1 MNRICLTGFALLAL
15 CTAGRSQDK
24 IDSTEVKRI
33 ISTLAADDMQG
44 RKTFTPGIDKAA
56 TFIEQEF
63 QKAGL
68 QPWQGAKGFRQSFYM
83 YRVKPVSVQLKI
95 NEEPRISDNVIVQS
109 TAGLLSWN
117 QEGQVAEQH
126 VKAGDNFYERIREL
140 RKHKGNTIAWVDAA
154 QSEAFRQYRQY
165 LQSSNLMPD
174 SANLVLVLQE
184 PSDSAIHSVNLEV
197 RQQVTPLPLFNVV
210 GIIPGAT
217 KPDEYVIF
225 SAHYDHLG
233 IVPPV
238 EQDSIANGADDDASG
253 TTAVIS
259 LAYYYKHHQQPART
273 LVFAAFTGEE
283 MGSYGA
289 RYFSQQFAPEKVV
302 AMFNIEMIGKEAKFG
317 KNSAFI
323 TGFERSDF
331 GPILQRNLENSAFRF
346 HPDPYPEQQLFF
358 RSDNATLARLGVPAH
373 TISTDQIDVDSLY
386 HTVNDEL
393 ESLDVQNITNTIQ
406 AIAQSAV
413 SIIDGR
419 DTPTRIQPDSLAPRS
434 AKKP

>member
-1 MNRICLTGFALLAL
+1 MIRIWLTGFALLAL
-15 CTAGRSQDK
+15 CITGRSQGT
-24 IDSTEVKRI
+24 IDSTEVRRI

-44 RKTFTPGIDKAA
+44 RRTFTPGIDKAA
-56 TFIEQEF
+56 SFIEQEF
-63 QKAGL
+63 EKAGL
-68 QPWQGAKGFRQSFYM
+68 QPWPGAKGFRQSFYM

-95 NEEPRISDNVIVQS
+95 NNEPRISDNVIVQS
-109 TAGLLSWN
+109 TAGQLTWN
-117 QEGQVAEQH
+117 QEGQVAEHH
-126 VKAGDNFYERIREL
+126 VNAGENFYERIREL
-140 RKHKGNTIAWVDAA
+140 RKQKGNTIVWVDAA

-165 LQSSNLMPD
+165 LQSSNLMAD

-184 PSDSAIHSVNLEV
+184 PSDSAIRSVNLEV
-197 RQQVTPLPLFNVV
+197 RQQITPLPLFNVV
-210 GIIPGAT
+210 GVIPGT
-217 KPDEYVIF
+217 SRPEEYVIF

-233 IVPPV
+233 IIQPV

-259 LAYYYKHHQQPART
+259 LAYYYKDHKPART

-331 GPILQRNLENSAFRF
+331 GTILQRNLEGSVFRF
-346 HPDPYPEQQLFF
+346 HPDPYPDQQLFF

-373 TISTDQIDVDSLY
+373 TISTDQIDRDSLY
-386 HTVNDEL
+386 HTVNDEI
-393 ESLDVQNITNTIQ
+393 ESLDIQNITNTIK

-419 DTPTRIQPDSLAPRS
+419 DTPARIQPDSLKPGS

>member
-1 MNRICLTGFALLAL
+1 
-15 CTAGRSQDK
+15 
-24 IDSTEVKRI
+24 
-33 ISTLAADDMQG
+33 MQG
-44 RKTFTPGIDKAA
+44 RRTFTPGIDKAA

-63 QKAGL
+63 EKAGL
-68 QPWQGAKGFRQSFYM
+68 QHWQGAKGFRQNFYM
-83 YRVKPVSVQLKI
+83 YRIKPVSVQLTI
-95 NEEPRISDNVIVQS
+95 NNETRIPDNVIVQS
-109 TAGLLSWN
+109 TAGQLTWN

-126 VKAGDNFYERIREL
+126 IKAGDNFYERIREL
-140 RKHKGNTIAWVDAA
+140 RKHKGNTIVWVDAA
-154 QSEAFRQYRQY
+154 QSDAFRQYRQY
-165 LQSSNLMPD
+165 LQSSNLMAD
-174 SANLVLVLQE
+174 SANLVLVLQQA
-184 PSDSAIHSVNLEV
+184 SDSSIRSVNLEV

-210 GIIPGAT
+210 GMIPGAS
-217 KPDEYVIF
+217 KPEEYVIF

-233 IVPPV
+233 IIQPQ

-253 TTAVIS
+253 TTAVIA
-259 LAYYYKHHQQPART
+259 LAYYYKQHKPART

-289 RYFSQQFAPEKVV
+289 RYFSQQFAPEKVI
-302 AMFNIEMIGKEAKFG
+302 AMFNIEMIGKESKFG

-331 GPILQRNLENSAFRF
+331 GQILQRNLENSVFRF

-373 TISTDQIDVDSLY
+373 TISTDQIDKDSLY
-386 HTVNDEL
+386 HTVNDEV
-393 ESLDVQNITNTIQ
+393 ESLDMENITSTIK

-419 DTPTRIQPDSLAPRS
+419 DTPTRIQPDSLQPGS

>member
-83 YRVKPVSVQLKI
+83 YRVKPVSVQLTI
-95 NEEPRISDNVIVQS
+95 NKEPRIPDNVIVQS
-109 TAGLLSWN
+109 TAGQLTWN

-140 RKHKGNTIAWVDAA
+140 RKHKGNTIVWVDAA

-165 LQSSNLMPD
+165 LQSSNLLPD
-174 SANLVLVLQE
+174 SANLVLVLQQ

-210 GIIPGAT
+210 GVIPGAT

-259 LAYYYKHHQQPART
+259 LANYYKHRQQPART
-273 LVFAAFTGEE
+273 LIFAAFTGEE

-323 TGFERSDF
+323 TGYERSDF
-331 GPILQRNLENSAFRF
+331 GQILQRNLENSVFRF
-346 HPDPYPEQQLFF
+346 HPDPYPDQQLFF

-386 HTVNDEL
+386 HTVNDEV

-419 DTPTRIQPDSLAPRS
+419 DTPTRIEPESLAPRS
-434 AKKP
+434 TRKP

>member
-1 MNRICLTGFALLAL
+1 MNRICLTGLVLLAF
-15 CTAGRSQDK
+15 CTAGHAQDT
-24 IDSTEVKRI
+24 IDSSEVRRI

-44 RKTFTPGIDKAA
+44 RKTFSPGIDKAA

-63 QKAGL
+63 QKACL
-68 QPWQGAKGFRQSFYM
+68 QPWQNAKGFRQSFYM
-83 YRVKPVSVQLKI
+83 YRIKPVSVQLTI
-95 NEEPRISDNVIVQS
+95 NKEPRIPDNVIVQS
-109 TAGLLSWN
+109 TAGQLTWN

-140 RKHKGNTIAWVDAA
+140 RKHKGNTIVWVDAA

-165 LQSSNLMPD
+165 LQSSNLMAD

-184 PSDSAIHSVNLEV
+184 PADSAIRSVNLEV

-210 GIIPGAT
+210 GMIPGST

-238 EQDSIANGADDDASG
+238 AQDSIANGADDDASG

-259 LAYYYKHHQQPART
+259 LANFYKNHHPART

-331 GPILQRNLENSAFRF
+331 GEILQRNLEGSVFRF

-373 TISTDQIDVDSLY
+373 TISTDQIDTDSLY
-386 HTVNDEL
+386 HTVNDEV
-393 ESLDVQNITNTIQ
+393 ESLDIQNITNTIE
-406 AIAQSAV
+406 AIAKSAV
-413 SIIDGR
+413 SIIDGK
-419 DTPTRIQPDSLAPRS
+419 DTPTRIQPESLAPGS

>member
-1 MNRICLTGFALLAL
+1 MNRICLTGLALLAL
-15 CTAGRSQDK
+15 CTAGHAQDT
-24 IDSTEVKRI
+24 IDSTEVRRI

-44 RKTFTPGIDKAA
+44 RRTFTPGIDKAA

-68 QPWQGAKGFRQSFYM
+68 QTWQHAKGFRQSFYM
-83 YRVKPVSVQLKI
+83 YRVKPVSVQLTI
-95 NEEPRISDNVIVQS
+95 NNEARIPDNVIVQS
-109 TAGLLSWN
+109 TAGQLTWN

-126 VKAGDNFYERIREL
+126 VAAGDNFYERIREL
-140 RKHKGNTIAWVDAA
+140 RKHKGNTIVWVDAA

-165 LQSSNLMPD
+165 LQSSNLMAD
-174 SANLVLVLQE
+174 SANLVLVLQQ
-184 PSDSAIHSVNLEV
+184 PSDSAIRSVNLEV

-210 GIIPGAT
+210 GMIPGST

-233 IVPPV
+233 IIEPV
-238 EQDSIANGADDDASG
+238 AADSIANGADDDASG
-253 TTAVIS
+253 TTAVIT
-259 LAYYYKHHQQPART
+259 LAKYYKDKQPART

-331 GPILQRNLENSAFRF
+331 GQILQRNLEGSVFRF

-373 TISTDQIDVDSLY
+373 TISTDQIDTDTLY
-386 HTVNDEL
+386 HTVNDEV
-393 ESLDVQNITNTIQ
+393 ESLDIQNITNTIR

-413 SIIDGR
+413 SIIDGK
-419 DTPTRIQPDSLAPRS
+419 DTPTRIQPDSLAPGS
-434 AKKP
+434 TKKH